1 MMNTIPPSRVNG
13 VTGAVAAAPT
23 NQHRTSALSQA
34 LTSADNSQTVLANMT
49 LREKIGQKIMLDF
62 RYWGRDSASGA
73 AQDTVAINANI
84 ENILCNY
91 HIGGVILFAN
101 NLKSADQIRHLTAQ
115 LAAVPQ
121 THGIGLMIATDN
133 EGGNVFR
140 LPRGEYTAFA
150 GNMPLGALY
159 EGHSES
165 VLPYLQGKIMA
176 QELRSLGINVNFAP
190 VVDVNSNQANPVINV
205 CAFSDSPAH
214 VDRLAREL
222 VRGNERV
229 VTCYKHFPGHGDTHT
244 DSHLDLPR
252 VDRNR
257 EETYAI
263 DLAPYSAAIAED
275 EAPDMIMTAHIQYPA
290 LDDSRITRLDG
301 ENIVVPATLSRRIQH
316 DLLRQELGY
325 RGVTITDA
333 LDMKAISD
341 NFDPRDVVKRVFN
354 AGIDI
359 ALMPVSVQAPE
370 EENKLRQLIDYVVTQ
385 VEDGEI
391 NGEDIDASVARIL
404 TLKRAKNILA
414 GQTAAHA
421 IGETERRLAK
431 EVEIAIADQSIT
443 LLQNHQLLPLR
454 DVSRKIVILTPWGEQ
469 GHAVRQVLTQK
480 GFHDVNSHKLAE
492 IAWQAQQREIDR
504 CDIVIV
510 GSQAVG
516 VSPVENNGQAGG
528 AGATSDTASIAA
540 IIDYARRQQKKI
552 VLLLRSP
559 YDIIHF
565 DGKTDAVLA
574 TYAYYGLD
582 NDVRRGESLFAAAR
596 ALVGELQPS
605 GKLPVNIYN
614 VDRQEAATDIRY
626 PRGFGLSC

>member
-1 MMNTIPPSRVNG
+1 
-13 VTGAVAAAPT
+13 
-23 NQHRTSALSQA
+23 
-34 LTSADNSQTVLANMT
+34 
-49 LREKIGQKIMLDF
+49 MLDF

-73 AQDTVAINANI
+73 AQDTVALNANI
-84 ENILCNY
+84 EHILHTY

-101 NLKSADQIRHLTAQ
+101 NLKKTDQIRRLTAQ

-121 THGIGLMIATDN
+121 THGIGLMIAIDN

-150 GNMPLGALY
+150 GNMPLGALDQ
-159 EGHSES
+159 GHSES

-205 CAFSDSPAH
+205 RAFSDSPAR
-214 VDRLAREL
+214 VDKLAREL
-222 VRGNERV
+222 VKGSAQI

-244 DSHLDLPR
+244 DSHMDLPR

-257 EETYAI
+257 EEAYAI
-263 DLAPYSAAIAED
+263 DLAPYRAAIAEN

-301 ENIVVPATLSRRIQH
+301 EDIVVPATLSRRIQH

-333 LDMKAISD
+333 LDMKAISA

-359 ALMPVSVQAPE
+359 ALMPVSIQAPE
-370 EENKLRQLIDYVVTQ
+370 EEEKLRELIDYVATQ
-385 VEDGEI
+385 VEHGEI
-391 NGEDIDASVARIL
+391 NGEEIDASVARIL
-404 TLKRAKNILA
+404 SLKRAKNILA
-414 GQTAAHA
+414 GQAPSVT
-421 IGETERRLAK
+421 IGETEQRLAK
-431 EVEIAIADQSIT
+431 EVESAVAEQSIT

-454 DVSRKIVILTPWGEQ
+454 DISSKIVIFTPWGEQ

-480 GFHDVNSHKLAE
+480 GFHDVNSHKLAD
-492 IAWQAQQREIDR
+492 IAWQTQQREIDR

-528 AGATSDTASIAA
+528 VAAASDTASIDA
-540 IIDYARRQQKKI
+540 IIDYAHRQQKKI
-552 VLLLRSP
+552 VLLLMRSP

-574 TYAYYGLD
+574 TYSYYGLD
-582 NDVRRGESLFAAAR
+582 NGVRRGESLFAAAR

-614 VDRQEAATDIRY
+614 VDSQGAATDIRY